1 MLKITIITVC
11 YNEKNKL
18 RKTIESVLDQTYPA
32 IEYIIIDGAST
43 DGTLDLLQE
52 YAGNKTEY
60 MML

>member
-43 DGTLDLLQE
+43 DGTLD
-52 YAGNKTEY
+52 
-60 MML
+60 